1 MSAAGTEAAQARGPL
16 GVGIIGTGVISQTY
30 LENLTSFPDV
40 AVVAVGDLVP
50 ERARAKAEE
59 FGIPSWGS
67 AEDVLAN
74 PDVELVVNLTIPAVH
89 VAVSSAAVAAGKHV
103 WTEKPIGLDRA
114 STQALLAQA
123 DAAGVRIGSAPDTL
137 LGPGFQ
143 TAKRALLEGVIGTPL
158 FVQTIFQTQGPD
170 AWHPEPAFLFAEG
183 AGPLLDMGPYYFSAL
198 VSLLGPIDA
207 VAARGSRPQLERT
220 IRSGPRAGETFPVEV
235 PSTVQVL
242 TSFAGGQHGTHLL
255 SFDSA
260 LERAG
265 VVEIHGSEGT
275 IVLPDP
281 NMFEGRIAY
290 VKPLQSIT
298 DAARGG
304 QEWIEIEPVGAVTG
318 RGLGVLDMA
327 RALNEGRPHIATGE
341 LGYHVLDVMLSAQ
354 ESAASGATVEVAST
368 VAPVPLLPEDFD
380 PFARTR
386 V

>member
-1 MSAAGTEAAQARGPL
+1 MATRPF

-40 AVVAVGDLVP
+40 AVVAVGDLIP

-59 FGIPSWGS
+59 FGIGAWGT
-67 AEDVLAN
+67 AADVLAN
-74 PDVELVVNLTIPAVH
+74 PDVDLVVNLTIPAVH
-89 VAVSSAAVAAGKHV
+89 VEVSRAAVEAGKHV
-103 WTEKPIGLDRA
+103 WTEKPIGLDRE
-114 STQALLAQA
+114 STRELLAL
-123 DAAGVRIGSAPDTL
+123 AAQKGVRIGSAPDTL

-143 TAKRALLEGVIGTPL
+143 TAKRAIADGVIGTPL

-170 AWHPEPAFLFAEG
+170 AWHPEPAFLFADG

-198 VSLLGPIDA
+198 VSLLGPIEA

-220 IRSGPRAGETFPVEV
+220 IRTGPRAGETFPVQV

-265 VVEIHGSEGT
+265 IVEIHGSEGS
-275 IVLPDP
+275 IVIPDP
-281 NMFEGRIAY
+281 NMFSGRIAY
-290 VKPLQSIT
+290 VTPVGTIT
-298 DAARGG
+298 DLDRGG
-304 QEWIEIEPVGAVTG
+304 QEWIEIPEQGTVTG

-327 RALNEGRPHIATGE
+327 RAIAADRPHIATGE

-354 ESAASGATVEVAST
+354 DAAASGETVRIAST
-368 VAPVPLLPEDFD
+368 VASVPLLEDGFD
-380 PFARTR
+380 PFARTL
-386 V
+386 

>member
-1 MSAAGTEAAQARGPL
+1 MSANKPL

-30 LENLTSFPDV
+30 LENLTSFPDI
-40 AVVAVGDLVP
+40 AVVAVGDLIA
-50 ERARAKAEE
+50 ERAQAKAGE
-59 FGIPSWGS
+59 FGIPSWGT
-67 AEDVLAN
+67 ADDVLAN

-89 VAVSSAAVAAGKHV
+89 VEVSRAAVAAGKHV
-103 WTEKPIGLDRA
+103 WTEKPIGLDRE
-114 STQALLAQA
+114 STRELLAAAGQ
-123 DAAGVRIGSAPDTL
+123 AGVRIGSAPDTL

-143 TAKRALLEGVIGTPL
+143 TAKRAVLDGVIGTPL

-170 AWHPEPAFLFAEG
+170 AWHPEPAFLFANG

-198 VSLLGPIDA
+198 VSLLGPVDA
-207 VAARGSRPQLERT
+207 VTARGSRPQLERT

-242 TSFAGGQHGTHLL
+242 SSFAGGQHGTHLL

-275 IVLPDP
+275 LVLPDP
-281 NMFEGRIAY
+281 NMFSGRIAY
-290 VKPLQSIT
+290 VKPLGSIS
-298 DAARGG
+298 DADRDG
-304 QEWIEIEPVGAVTG
+304 QQWIEIEEQGPATG
-318 RGLGVLDMA
+318 RGIGVLDMA
-327 RALNEGRPHIATGE
+327 RAISEGRPHIATGE

-354 ESAASGATVEVAST
+354 ESVADGQTRTIEST
-368 VAPVPLLPEDFD
+368 VAPVPLLPEGFD
-380 PFARTR
+380 PFAATL

>member
-1 MSAAGTEAAQARGPL
+1 MTGGPL

-40 AVVAVGDLVP
+40 KVVAVGDLIP
-50 ERARAKAEE
+50 ERAHAKAEE
-59 FGIPSWGS
+59 HGIPSWGG
-67 AEDVLAN
+67 AEDVLGN

-89 VAVSSAAVAAGKHV
+89 VAVSKAAVAAGKHV

-114 STQALLAQA
+114 SVQELLALA

-143 TAKRALLEGVIGTPL
+143 TAKRAILDGVIGTPL
-158 FVQTIFQTQGPD
+158 FVQTTFQTQGPD

-198 VSLLGPIDA
+198 VSLLGPIAA

-265 VVEIHGSEGT
+265 IVEIHGSEGS

-290 VKPLQSIT
+290 VKPVGTIT
-298 DAARGG
+298 DGDRGA
-304 QEWIEIEPVGAVTG
+304 QEWIEIEQQGTVVG

-327 RALNEGRPHIATGE
+327 RALNEGRSHIATGE

-354 ESAASGATVEVAST
+354 ESAATGATLDIAST
-368 VAPVPLLPEDFD
+368 VAPVPLLPEGFD
-380 PFARTR
+380 PFAVTR
-386 V
+386 

>member
-1 MSAAGTEAAQARGPL
+1 MSGTSSTVATRPF

-40 AVVAVGDLVP
+40 AVVAVGDVIP
-50 ERARAKAEE
+50 ERAQAKAEE
-59 FGIPSWGS
+59 FGIAAWGT
-67 AEDVLAN
+67 ATDVLAN
-74 PDVELVVNLTIPAVH
+74 PDVDLVVNLTIPAVH
-89 VAVSSAAVAAGKHV
+89 VEVSRAAVEAGKHV
-103 WTEKPIGLDRA
+103 WTEKPIGLDRD
-114 STQALLAQA
+114 STRELLAL
-123 DAAGVRIGSAPDTL
+123 AAQKGVRIGSAPDTL

-143 TAKRALLEGVIGTPL
+143 TAKRAIADGVIGTPL

-170 AWHPEPAFLFAEG
+170 AWHPEPAFLFANG

-198 VSLLGPIDA
+198 VSLLGPIEA

-220 IRSGPRAGETFPVEV
+220 IRTGPRAGETFPVQV

-265 VVEIHGSEGT
+265 IVEIHGSEGS
-275 IVLPDP
+275 IVIPDP
-281 NMFEGRIAY
+281 NMFSGRIAY
-290 VKPLQSIT
+290 VKPVGTIT
-298 DAARGG
+298 DLDRGG
-304 QEWIEIEPVGAVTG
+304 QEWIEIPEQGTVTG

-327 RALNEGRPHIATGE
+327 RAIAADRPHIATGE

-354 ESAASGATVEVAST
+354 DAAASGETVRIEST
-368 VAPVPLLPEDFD
+368 VAPVPLLEDGFD
-380 PFARTR
+380 PFARTL
-386 V
+386 

>member
-1 MSAAGTEAAQARGPL
+1 MATRPF

-40 AVVAVGDLVP
+40 AVVAVGDLIP

-59 FGIPSWGS
+59 FGIGAWGT
-67 AEDVLAN
+67 AADVLAN
-74 PDVELVVNLTIPAVH
+74 PDVDLVVNLTIPAVH
-89 VAVSSAAVAAGKHV
+89 VEVSRAAVEAGKHV
-103 WTEKPIGLDRA
+103 WTEKPIGLDRE
-114 STQALLAQA
+114 STRELLAL
-123 DAAGVRIGSAPDTL
+123 AAQKGVRIGSAPDTL

-143 TAKRALLEGVIGTPL
+143 TAKRAIADGVIGTPL

-170 AWHPEPAFLFAEG
+170 AWHPEPAFLFANG

-198 VSLLGPIDA
+198 VSLLGPIEA
-207 VAARGSRPQLERT
+207 VAARGSRPQHERT
-220 IRSGPRAGETFPVEV
+220 IRTGPRAGETFPVQV

-265 VVEIHGSEGT
+265 VVEIHGSEGS
-275 IVLPDP
+275 IVIPDP
-281 NMFEGRIAY
+281 NMFSGRIAY
-290 VKPLQSIT
+290 VKPVGTIT
-298 DAARGG
+298 DLDRGG
-304 QEWIEIEPVGAVTG
+304 QEWIEIPEQGTVTG

-327 RALNEGRPHIATGE
+327 RAIAADRPHIATGE

-354 ESAASGATVEVAST
+354 DAAASGETVRIEST
-368 VAPVPLLPEDFD
+368 VAPVPLLEDGFD
-380 PFARTR
+380 PFARTL
-386 V
+386 

>member
-1 MSAAGTEAAQARGPL
+1 MSAPL
-16 GVGIIGTGVISQTY
+16 RIGIIGTGVISQTY

-40 AVVAVGDLVP
+40 TVTAVGDLLP

-59 FGIPSWGS
+59 HGVAAWGT

-74 PDVELVVNLTIPAVH
+74 PDVDLVVNLTIPAVH
-89 VAVSSAAVAAGKHV
+89 VAVSEAAVAAGKHV

-114 STQALLAQA
+114 STKALLAHA
-123 DAAGVRIGSAPDTL
+123 EAAGVRIGSAPDTL

-143 TAKRALLEGVIGTPL
+143 SAKRAIQAGVIGEPL
-158 FVQTIFQTQGPD
+158 FVQTAFQTQGPD
-170 AWHPEPAFLFAEG
+170 LWHPEPAFLFAEG

-198 VSLLGPIDA
+198 VSLLGPIA
-207 VAARGSRPQLERT
+207 GVAARGSRPRLERT
-220 IRSGPRAGETFPVEV
+220 IHTGPRAGETFPVEV

-260 LERAG
+260 LERHG

-275 IVLPDP
+275 MVLPDP
-281 NMFEGRIAY
+281 NQFDGRIAY
-290 VKPLQSIT
+290 VKPLGVFRDGMKTS
-298 DAARGG
+298 
-304 QEWIEIEPVGAVTG
+304 QEWIEIEREGAVVG

-327 RALNEGRPHIATGE
+327 RAIAEDRPHVATGE

-354 ESAASGATVEVAST
+354 ESAATGAYLEIESS
-368 VAPVPLLPEDFD
+368 VAPVPLLPDGFD

-386 V
+386 G